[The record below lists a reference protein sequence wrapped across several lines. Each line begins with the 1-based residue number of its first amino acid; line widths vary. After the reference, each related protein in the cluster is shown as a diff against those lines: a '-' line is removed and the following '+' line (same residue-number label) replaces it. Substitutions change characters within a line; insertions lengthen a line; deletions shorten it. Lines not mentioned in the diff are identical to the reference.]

1 MSALDQGPLSDA
13 EIDELDRFLLKTEG
27 IDESMDIATLD
38 GFLTAILCGPKM
50 IMPSEW
56 MRWVWD
62 MERGEDAPEFAS
74 QAQAQRI
81 LQLLMRHMNDIARTL
96 QQAPEQY
103 EPLLMENPNDGDPI
117 PILDEWCSGFMK
129 GVGLD
134 SEGWLPVVIGKPDWL
149 STIMLYGTEEGWEL
163 LTKKNLSLD
172 EHRALAASLANTVRN
187 VHAHFLQQRRN
198 EMTQGMLPA
207 VMRRE
212 PIRNPE
218 KIGRNAPCPCGSGKK
233 YKHCHGSGDRLH

>member
-172 EHRALAASLANTVRN
+172 EHRALAASLADTVRN

-218 KIGRNAPCPCGSGKK
+218 KIVRNAPCPCGSGKK

>member
-13 EIDELDRFLLKTEG
+13 EIKELDRFLLDAEG

-38 GFLTAILCGPKM
+38 GFLTAIVCGPKM

-62 MERGEDAPEFAS
+62 MEHGEDAPEFAS
-74 QAQAQRI
+74 EAQAQRI
-81 LQLLMRHMNDIARTL
+81 LELLMRHMNDIAATL
-96 QQAPEQY
+96 QLAPDQY

-134 SEGWLPVVIGKPDWL
+134 YVGWMPVMAGKPGWL
-149 STIMLYGTEEGWEL
+149 STIMLYGTEEGWEVL
-163 LTKKNLSLD
+163 KKKDLSLD
-172 EHRALAASLANTVRN
+172 EHKALAAGLANTVRN
-187 VHAHFLQQRRN
+187 VHALFLEQRKGKIA
-198 EMTQGMLPA
+198 EGKLPG
-207 VMRRE
+207 VVRRE

-218 KIGRNAPCPCGSGKK
+218 KVGRNAPCPCGSGKK
-233 YKHCHGSGDRLH
+233 YKHCHGSSSRLH